1 MIYFDTCALMRLVR
15 QDERTDALSRFIDEN
30 AGSRWFASELA
41 KSEIARAVRRVNH
54 DDHGRLLDAGR
65 LEAELRHAES
75 LCEHLDLIPVSS
87 RVLRDAAALEQPFL
101 RTLDA
106 IHLATATA
114 IRTGVSAFVTYD
126 QRLASAAEETGLPV
140 VAPGVP

>member
-30 AGSRWFASELA
+30 ARSRWLASELA
-41 KSEIARAVRRVNH
+41 RSEMARAVRRVNH
-54 DDHGRLLDAGR
+54 DSHGRLLDSGR
-65 LEAELRHAES
+65 LEAELRHAEG

-87 RVLRDAAALEQPFL
+87 RVLSDAAALEMPFL

-106 IHLATATA
+106 IHLATAAA

-126 QRLASAAEETGLPV
+126 KRLASAAGEAGLPV
-140 VAPGVP
+140 VAPGVS

>member
-30 AGSRWFASELA
+30 GASRWFASELA

-54 DDHGRLLDAGR
+54 DSHGRLLDAGR
-65 LEAELRHAES
+65 LEAELRHAEG

-87 RVLRDAAALEQPFL
+87 RVLSDAAALKMPFL

-106 IHLATATA
+106 IHLATAAA

-126 QRLASAAEETGLPV
+126 KRLASAAEEAGLPV
-140 VAPGVP
+140 KAPGVS